1 MTRLIIYILNFY
13 SYFTLMAA
21 LPACISVYH
30 ICVSSVMK
38 ARGRCQIDPLEL
50 ELQRLWAAN

>member
-1 MTRLIIYILNFY
+1 MTRLIIYFLNLY
-13 SYFTLMAA
+13 SYFMLMAA

-30 ICVSSVMK
+30 MCVSSVMK
-38 ARGRCQIDPLEL
+38 TRSCQINPLEL